1 MEKVN
6 VDENQRLISLSKI
19 REGILIK
26 YPLHHFP
33 ITERKRKIEEVL
45 FLYTTIDITS
55 NKSSL
60 DIV

>member
-6 VDENQRLISLSKI
+6 VDENQRLIGLSKI

-26 YPLHHFP
+26 HPLHPFP
-33 ITERKRKIEEVL
+33 IIEGKRKIEKVL